1 MSSDTFGP
9 KTLKSWKYKE
19 VDGYLIKKVIGTRFW
34 KSNLSSFFVIIL
46 TKISSMLFFE

>member
-19 VDGYLIKKVIGTRFW
+19 VDGYLIKKVIG
-34 KSNLSSFFVIIL
+34 NLIL
-46 TKISSMLFFE
+46 KI